1 MIQELFTNPIVFFFS
16 LISLIIAITIHEFA
30 HAVAADR
37 LGDPTPRMQG
47 RLTLN
52 PIAHIDPIGL
62 IMLLLFRFG
71 WGKPVEFDPFNLRN
85 SRKDAAIISLAGP
98 LSNIL
103 LAIAASILLR
113 LLLRLDVSFIGI
125 PIISAFLVTII
136 SMNVLLCV
144 FNLIP
149 IHPLDGF
156 KIVGGFLSREY
167 AKQWYELERYGF
179 IFLIILLLPLAGGAS
194 PIAQLIGPPIR
205 FLLGILIPQAPVV

>member
-16 LISLIIAITIHEFA
+16 LIALIIAITIHEFA
-30 HAVAADR
+30 HAFAADR

-52 PIAHIDPIGL
+52 PMAHIDPLGIL
-62 IMLLLFRFG
+62 MLLLFRFG
-71 WGKPVEFDPFNLRN
+71 WGRPVEFDPFNLRN
-85 SRKDAAIISLAGP
+85 PRKDAAIISLAGP

-103 LAIAASILLR
+103 LAIIASILLR
-113 LLLRLDVSFIGI
+113 LILLLDSPFIGL
-125 PIISAFLVTII
+125 PIISAFLVTTI

-144 FNLIP
+144 FNLLP
-149 IHPLDGF
+149 VHPLDGF
-156 KIVGGFLSREY
+156 KIVGGFLSRDY

-179 IFLIILLLPLAGGAS
+179 IFLIILLLPLAGGVS

-205 FLLGILIPQAPVV
+205 FLLGILIPQPPVV